1 MSRLRL
7 DCGMTILITMSKAI
21 TGHKYRHYK
30 KESMVYTVV
39 ESNALDCES
48 VEPLV
53 VYRSEYETP
62 DHPKGTLWVRARED
76 FESKVTLADGTVVD
90 RFTEI

>member
-1 MSRLRL
+1 
-7 DCGMTILITMSKAI
+7 MTILITMSKAI

-30 KESMVYTVV
+30 KETMVYTVV

>member
-1 MSRLRL
+1 
-7 DCGMTILITMSKAI
+7 MSKAI
-21 TGHKYRHYK
+21 NGHRYRHYK
-30 KESMVYTVV
+30 KATMVYTVV

-62 DHPKGTLWVRARED
+62 DHP
-76 FESKVTLADGTVVD
+76 
-90 RFTEI
+90 

>member
-1 MSRLRL
+1 
-7 DCGMTILITMSKAI
+7 MSKAI
-21 TGHKYRHYK
+21 NGHRYRHYK
-30 KESMVYTVV
+30 KETMVYTVI

-62 DHPKGTLWVRARED
+62 DHPKGTLWVRARKD
-76 FESKVTLADGTVVD
+76 FESRVTLADGTVVD

>member
-1 MSRLRL
+1 
-7 DCGMTILITMSKAI
+7 MSKAI